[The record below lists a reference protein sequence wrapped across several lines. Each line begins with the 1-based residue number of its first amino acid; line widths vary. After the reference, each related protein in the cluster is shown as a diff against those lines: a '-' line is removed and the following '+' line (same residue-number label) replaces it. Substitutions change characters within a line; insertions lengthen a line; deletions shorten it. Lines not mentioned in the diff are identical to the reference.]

1 MVWELL
7 CLLKTTLLRTSLVEI
22 NTMALQMSQGRDVL
36 SSSLFSSRKRMTTDV
51 FICRR
56 VCRFYLKTT
65 RNYSSFK
72 QTFPSCFFG
81 RKSAIFFFS
90 FSSKS
95 CLSFTGRMLQKTST
109 RTEAD
114 EDEDKKKSTSFFFFL
129 KRNLLILEINTY
141 FACNLYKGGH
151 AGVCFDI
158 SKWDKKP
165 KK

>member
-1 MVWELL
+1 MPS
-7 CLLKTTLLRTSLVEI
+7 KN
-22 NTMALQMSQGRDVL
+22 NTFKNLTGRNKHYGSADVSGERCALFL
-36 SSSLFSSRKRMTTDV
+36 SLFFQEKDDNWCIYLQESLPILFEDHKKLFKLQANISFV
-51 FICRR
+51 FFWKKIR
-56 VCRFYLKTT
+56 
-65 RNYSSFK
+65 
-72 QTFPSCFFG
+72 
-81 RKSAIFFFS
+81 IFFFS

>member
-1 MVWELL
+1 MVWELSW
-7 CLLKTTLLRTSLVEI
+7 LLKTTLLRTSLVEI

-81 RKSAIFFFS
+81 RKSAIFFS
-90 FSSKS
+90 FFKQV
-95 CLSFTGRMLQKTST
+95 LLVFHRKDVAKNKYKNRGWWGWKQEEKHLL
-109 RTEAD
+109 
-114 EDEDKKKSTSFFFFL
+114 FFFL

-141 FACNLYKGGH
+141 FACNLYKGGY